1 MEKHVSNKMFLN
13 KNVGVSLWRYQL
25 RNRDEWV
32 RFFLQL
38 GVSRLVP
45 DFRRM
50 DFHLLSSDFV
60 LVSQNGWKS
69 SGHF

>member
-1 MEKHVSNKMFLN
+1 MSEYHF
-13 KNVGVSLWRYQL
+13 GVTSFETVM
-25 RNRDEWV
+25 NGCV
-32 RFFLQL
+32 FFLQL